1 LAEIPKVRPCE
12 SLPQVDDD
20 PVGYPEPM
28 GVSSMNFVASFDV
41 TVVTLRTSIHFV
53 NLSTATWICL

>member
-1 LAEIPKVRPCE
+1 
-12 SLPQVDDD
+12 
-20 PVGYPEPM
+20 M